1 VASPSA
7 ASPVPVQALAP
18 ASVAAF
24 GPAGLADGDDQQ
36 GAALAT
42 GGDRARPW
50 TSQWYAT
57 ARFGNLKRGT
67 GLLLDMGRPVT
78 VASVRVSLVYSGANI
93 QLRAGSKP
101 VPAWLPVVARA
112 SNTGGTVQLRPGAP
126 VHVRYVLIWFTKLP
140 PDHAGTYRA
149 AVYRIT
155 VQGHR

>member
-1 VASPSA
+1 
-7 ASPVPVQALAP
+7 VQALAP

-24 GPAGLADGDDQQ
+24 GPAGLSDGDDPQ
-36 GAALAT
+36 GAAQAI
-42 GGDRARPW
+42 GGGRGRPW

-57 ARFGNLKRGT
+57 ARFGSLKHGT

-78 VASVRVSLVYSGANI
+78 VTSVRVSLVGSGADI

-101 VPAWLPVVARA
+101 RPAWLPRVASVSSA
-112 SNTGGTVQLRPGAP
+112 GGTVRLQPGTP

-140 PDHAGTYRA
+140 PDNAGTYRA
-149 AVYRIT
+149 SVYRIT